1 VSRRRRSPS
10 GSRSTQRFWGGAGR
24 GEPAQPIAVVD
35 DPTAMITS
43 LGPPPLGVHSGSAT
57 HYLDAMYQK
66 ASGVAVA
73 LAASADLLE
82 SLADGDETDADD

>member
-10 GSRSTQRFWGGAGR
+10 GSRSTQRFWGGADR
-24 GEPAQPIAVVD
+24 AEPPQPISAVD

-82 SLADGDETDADD
+82 SPGDRDDED